1 MRAKIISLALASIV
15 LASCSDS
22 STDVDAV
29 EDTVNNQA
37 PNAVAGA
44 DQSVNE
50 GVEVTLDGSSSSSPN
65 GYALSYSWQQT
76 GGSSVSLTNANS
88 ATASFTPEVS
98 ADANLTFD
106 LTVTDSVGSTASDEI
121 IISVNNAPTASVSV
135 EQQSGDEGASIF
147 VSGELSSDS
156 DSGSIASYEWSQL
169 AGTEATFS
177 STDEASTTITL
188 PLISADEN
196 LSFQLLVTDNQ
207 SASATTAFTITV
219 LDDSISPEIA
229 SISVAE
235 GTYGIGADLTITIAA
250 ANAETGLALHNDSS
264 FNGQALSNFAAVADQ
279 DGNYTVTYTLA
290 SGDSDRAASST
301 VDASITLVDTAGNLS
316 EPTTTVTLGGN
327 TSIDANAPTAK
338 AGNSYTVNE
347 AAEVEL
353 NASNSF
359 DAYEGSIASY
369 SWQQIEI
376 DEHEVS
382 LDSPESSETNFTAP
396 SELAADITLTFQL
409 TVADSAGNSDT
420 DAVEVRVN
428 NAPTANAGGDQQ
440 VNEGD
445 EVTLNGSGSSDTG
458 DIIESYSWVQVAD
471 SSGATLDTATVTL
484 VIGDDPATAT
494 FDVPDNLTAD
504 TTLYF
509 RLTVTDGDGASHSDI
524 VTIFINN
531 NPTVTLGAIT
541 PAGQVNEGAT
551 VTLSGSA
558 EDTDDGT
565 IASYAWEEVNSAG
578 DRVET
583 VTLSHDDTTQATA
596 TFTAPSV
603 DQDTTLYFQLTAT
616 DDKGGT
622 GYSSSMA
629 TVLVNNSPV
638 ANAGAD
644 AEYNETIGDAAVTIT
659 LDGSASSDTSNNNA
673 TLSYQWQLDGI
684 SGDTSITSDSI
695 TLSAATTSKP
705 TFTAPSVNQDTTL
718 TFQLTVTDNDA
729 ANHTDSIVVTIN
741 NAPTAEAG
749 SNQEVNE
756 SSDSAPIQVTLS
768 GGASSDTN
776 TDSGSSIVSYSW
788 VEVDSQGQQFTDDDD
803 NPVQSSSVTLTN
815 ANTATPTF
823 TAPEVEV
830 DESNEGVT
838 TLTFQLTVT
847 DNDGATHSDL
857 VEVAIHNLPIIDS
870 VYLINGAYGIDDTAT
885 IYIQAGNSETG
896 LTLKQE
902 DNTNHGSFN
911 GGLLT
916 DFAEIGDGLY
926 SATYE
931 VLESHASVANDANAE
946 TNITLVDAH
955 DHESTTLAAVRLDG
969 EYIDTVRPAIDEII
983 IADGA
988 YGAGAEMTLYIQV
1001 ADNEA
1006 GLVVKEDSN
1015 FSFNNV
1021 NLTEGNDYIFTEIGS
1036 GIYQT
1041 IYTILEGHTERAD
1054 GDDVPIAITLTDP
1067 AGNDS
1072 TTYTPTNTFVPTI
1085 TLQGE
1090 SIDTTPPTISIT
1102 SVGGNDNVTNSS
1114 EVDAAEIIGTTTDVE
1129 DGQTVTITVKDSAD
1143 PSVSAEITTT
1153 VTNNSFSADI
1163 NLSTLADGDITVTA
1177 DVSDAAG
1184 NEADQAK
1191 VEARL
1196 DTKAPIIGALVVAD
1210 GGDGVINSAE
1220 ANDVQISGT
1229 TSGAEDGQTVNLTIT
1244 NNDDDS
1250 ITTTTTAIVSSNSF
1264 STVDSNL
1271 DLSGL
1276 ADGTYTVAATVSDIA
1291 GNEATDIVDNITKD
1305 TDAPTI
1311 FISSV
1316 GGDDDI
1322 INSAEDEAVAIIG
1335 TTSGAEDGQFVKL
1348 TITNNDDDSI
1358 TTTTTVTVSND
1369 GFSTADNSGNDLDL
1383 SDLADGTYT
1392 VTASVSDIAGNEA
1405 TDTVDD
1411 IAKDTAAPTVG
1422 ISSVGGNDNIINSSE
1437 ANALVIIGTT
1447 SGAEDDQTVNLTIT
1461 NNDDATITTTTTA
1474 TVSDHSF
1481 STADSGNDLDLSSL
1495 ADGTY
1500 TVTASVSDIAGNED
1514 TATVSNITKD
1524 TKAPTISISSVGG
1537 DDDII
1542 NSAEVNAVAIIGT
1555 TSGAEDGQTVKLII
1569 TNNGNAS
1576 ITTTATAT
1584 VSDNAFSTA
1593 NSDLDL
1599 SSLTDGTYTVT
1610 ASVSDI
1616 AGNEDTATV
1625 SNITKDT
1632 KAPTISISS
1641 VGGDDDIINSAEVN
1655 AVAII
1660 GTTSGAE
1667 DGQTVKL
1674 IITNN
1679 GNASITTTATATVSD
1694 NAFSTANSD
1703 LDLSN
1708 LTDGTYTV
1716 TASVSDIAGNEATAT
1731 VDNITKDTDAPTIS
1745 ISSVG
1750 GDDDIINSAEDEA
1763 VAIIGT
1769 TSGAEDGQTVN
1780 LTITN
1785 NDDATI
1791 TTTTTATVSGN
1802 SFSTAD
1808 SSLDLSSF
1816 ADGTYTVIAD
1826 VSDVAGNDAN
1836 QANVSVTIDTTAPVI
1851 NTSGTSTT
1859 VDEAGNATLNASN
1872 STDTDGTDIAS
1883 YSWVQVDSNSVD
1895 TANTVSNTGDNYV
1908 NLTNANS
1915 ATANFTAPSIV
1926 ADNSDTLTLYFNI
1939 TVTDTAGNSA
1949 RYIADITVENTYK
1962 TPEISVSSGIS
1973 PSFNQL
1979 TLSWPTTSN
1988 LTYSLYR
1995 TTDYTNCSP
2004 PNYSRCENGAVY
2016 DMESTTPSISI
2027 DADTANASITDTN
2040 VSNTGLELFTT
2051 YYYWLEATLDTKT
2064 NVVLLDSD
2072 NIIEAT
2078 TSGPGLNDTGV
2089 TVCDTSYTDADCKI
2103 GRDADDDTNSSDDGH
2118 AGFSFTR
2125 LNIDGTVY
2133 DDTASNSG
2141 IHSSKPWYCVRDNVT
2156 GLIWEVK
2163 TTDTTLSN
2171 KDNLFTWYESAGG
2184 ATFSGTDSAQD
2195 TEDLIDLAASENES
2209 NGLCGQT
2216 NWRLPTAG
2224 ELLSITNYS
2233 VVINESTAAV
2243 DSDYFANM
2251 QGKDSY
2257 YWTSTLNSDSTNSGD
2272 LWLYSNG
2279 SIISNSTNGPSGNDE
2294 YAILVSSTATSED
2307 DYLNDWSDDRYQI
2320 NTTDNGSGN
2329 NIEDGTVTDTRTG
2342 LMWMRCVYDSTVTFW
2357 NGEGCNEVTIST
2369 DNTATFYDAFGEA
2382 DTANSG
2388 TNNLG
2393 HTDWRLPN
2401 IQELYSLLDHAA
2413 GDNSTTARIN
2423 ATAFPNARASSFWS
2437 STPEATDGGAS
2448 ASNAYYVDFSPTAAI
2463 AVGTSAID
2471 NTTKHS
2477 IILVRDITD

>member
-50 GVEVTLDGSSSSSPN
+50 GVEVSLDGSSSSSPN

-98 ADANLTFD
+98 ADANLTFE

-188 PLISADEN
+188 PLISADED

-219 LDDSISPEIA
+219 LDDSISPEIS

-235 GTYGIGADLTITIAA
+235 GTYGIDADLTITIAA
-250 ANAETGLALHNDSS
+250 ANAETDLALHSGSS
-264 FNGQALSNFAAVADQ
+264 FNGQELSNFAAVAGQ
-279 DGNYTVTYTLA
+279 DGNYTATYTVA
-290 SGDSDRAASST
+290 SGNSDRAASST
-301 VDASITLVDTAGNLS
+301 VDTSITLVDTAGNLS

-347 AAEVEL
+347 ASEVEL

-382 LDSPESSETNFTAP
+382 LDSPDSSETNFTAP
-396 SELAADITLTFQL
+396 AELSADITLTFQL
-409 TVADSAGNSDT
+409 TVADNAGNSDT

-440 VNEGD
+440 VNEG
-445 EVTLNGSGSSDTG
+445 ETVPLNGSGSDTG
-458 DIIESYSWVQVAD
+458 DIIESYSWRQVAD
-471 SSGATLDTATVTL
+471 IDGNSLSSGALELSDSDTN
-484 VIGDDPATAT
+484 TAT
-494 FDVPDNLTAD
+494 FTAPPVDQD

-509 RLTVTDGDGASHSDI
+509 QLTVTDGDGASDSAI
-524 VTIFINN
+524 VTISVNN

-541 PAGQVNEGAT
+541 PAGEVNEGAT

-565 IASYAWEEVNSAG
+565 IASYAWVEVDNSG
-578 DRVET
+578 KPVETAT

-622 GYSSSMA
+622 DSAIA
-629 TVLVNNSPV
+629 TVSVNNSPTI
-638 ANAGAD
+638 ALA
-644 AEYNETIGDAAVTIT
+644 ETIEVNESTEGVRI
-659 LDGSASSDTSNNNA
+659 
-673 TLSYQWQLDGI
+673 
-684 SGDTSITSDSI
+684 
-695 TLSAATTSKP
+695 AATATDDGGSISSYSWIEVDSSGSEVI
-705 TFTAPSVNQDTTL
+705 PSSVSNLSGTDIATISFNTNSVDQDTTL
-718 TFQLTVTDNDA
+718 TFQLTVTDDDA

-741 NAPTAEAG
+741 NAPTADAG
-749 SNQEVNE
+749 NNQEVNE
-756 SSDSAPIQVTLS
+756 SSDNAPIQVTLS

-776 TDSGSSIVSYSW
+776 TDSGSSVVSYSW
-788 VEVDSQGQQFTDDDD
+788 VEVDSQGEQFTDDAG
-803 NPVQSSSVTLTN
+803 NQLQSSSVTLTN

-896 LTLKQE
+896 LTLKE
-902 DNTNHGSFN
+902 GSSFN
-911 GGLLT
+911 ELKEGEQVADGESDVLELT
-916 DFAEIGDGLY
+916 SFSEIGDGLY
-926 SATYE
+926 SATYK
-931 VLESHASVANDANAE
+931 VLESHASVADEADV
-946 TNITLVDAH
+946 TTSITLVDQTENK
-955 DHESTTLAAVRLDG
+955 HESITTTAVPLDG
-969 EYIDTVRPAIDEII
+969 EYIDTVRPEIDEII

-988 YGAGAEMTLYIQV
+988 YGADAKMTLYIQV
-1001 ADNEA
+1001 ANNEA

-1021 NLTEGNDYIFTEIGS
+1021 NLTEDNDYIFTEIGS
-1036 GIYQT
+1036 GIYQS

-1054 GDDVPIAITLTDP
+1054 GTEVPIAITLTDP

-1072 TTYTPTNTFVPTI
+1072 TTYTPTDSFVPTI

-1090 SIDTTPPTISIT
+1090 SIDTSSPTISIT
-1102 SVGGNDNVTNSS
+1102 SVGGDDNVTNSS
-1114 EVDAAEIIGTTTDVE
+1114 EVDAAEINGTTTEVE
-1129 DGQTVTITVKDSAD
+1129 DGQTVTITVKDSAN
-1143 PSVSAEITTT
+1143 PSVSVEITTI
-1153 VTNNSFSADI
+1153 VTDNSFSATI
-1163 NLSTLADGDITVTA
+1163 NLSPLTDGDITVTA

-1405 TDTVDD
+1405 TATVDN
-1411 IAKDTAAPTVG
+1411 ITKDTDAPTIS
-1422 ISSVGGNDNIINSSE
+1422 ISSVGGDDDIINSAEDE
-1437 ANALVIIGTT
+1437 AVAIIGTT
-1447 SGAEDDQTVNLTIT
+1447 SGAEDGQLVKLTIT
-1461 NNDDATITTTTTA
+1461 NDDDAQITTTTTV
-1474 TVSDHSF
+1474 TVSSDGF

-1641 VGGDDDIINSAEVN
+1641 VGGDDDIINSAEV
-1655 AVAII
+1655 
-1660 GTTSGAE
+1660 
-1667 DGQTVKL
+1667 
-1674 IITNN
+1674 
-1679 GNASITTTATATVSD
+1679 
-1694 NAFSTANSD
+1694 
-1703 LDLSN
+1703 
-1708 LTDGTYTV
+1708 
-1716 TASVSDIAGNEATAT
+1716 
-1731 VDNITKDTDAPTIS
+1731 
-1745 ISSVG
+1745 
-1750 GDDDIINSAEDEA
+1750 
-1763 VAIIGT
+1763 
-1769 TSGAEDGQTVN
+1769 
-1780 LTITN
+1780 
-1785 NDDATI
+1785 
-1791 TTTTTATVSGN
+1791 
-1802 SFSTAD
+1802 
-1808 SSLDLSSF
+1808 
-1816 ADGTYTVIAD
+1816 
-1826 VSDVAGNDAN
+1826 
-1836 QANVSVTIDTTAPVI
+1836 
-1851 NTSGTSTT
+1851 
-1859 VDEAGNATLNASN
+1859 
-1872 STDTDGTDIAS
+1872 
-1883 YSWVQVDSNSVD
+1883 
-1895 TANTVSNTGDNYV
+1895 
-1908 NLTNANS
+1908 
-1915 ATANFTAPSIV
+1915 
-1926 ADNSDTLTLYFNI
+1926 
-1939 TVTDTAGNSA
+1939 
-1949 RYIADITVENTYK
+1949 R
-1962 TPEISVSSGIS
+1962 
-1973 PSFNQL
+1973 
-1979 TLSWPTTSN
+1979 
-1988 LTYSLYR
+1988 
-1995 TTDYTNCSP
+1995 
-2004 PNYSRCENGAVY
+2004 
-2016 DMESTTPSISI
+2016 
-2027 DADTANASITDTN
+2027 
-2040 VSNTGLELFTT
+2040 
-2051 YYYWLEATLDTKT
+2051 
-2064 NVVLLDSD
+2064 
-2072 NIIEAT
+2072 
-2078 TSGPGLNDTGV
+2078 
-2089 TVCDTSYTDADCKI
+2089 
-2103 GRDADDDTNSSDDGH
+2103 
-2118 AGFSFTR
+2118 
-2125 LNIDGTVY
+2125 
-2133 DDTASNSG
+2133 
-2141 IHSSKPWYCVRDNVT
+2141 
-2156 GLIWEVK
+2156 
-2163 TTDTTLSN
+2163 
-2171 KDNLFTWYESAGG
+2171 
-2184 ATFSGTDSAQD
+2184 
-2195 TEDLIDLAASENES
+2195 
-2209 NGLCGQT
+2209 
-2216 NWRLPTAG
+2216 
-2224 ELLSITNYS
+2224 
-2233 VVINESTAAV
+2233 
-2243 DSDYFANM
+2243 
-2251 QGKDSY
+2251 
-2257 YWTSTLNSDSTNSGD
+2257 
-2272 LWLYSNG
+2272 
-2279 SIISNSTNGPSGNDE
+2279 
-2294 YAILVSSTATSED
+2294 
-2307 DYLNDWSDDRYQI
+2307 
-2320 NTTDNGSGN
+2320 
-2329 NIEDGTVTDTRTG
+2329 
-2342 LMWMRCVYDSTVTFW
+2342 MR
-2357 NGEGCNEVTIST
+2357 
-2369 DNTATFYDAFGEA
+2369 
-2382 DTANSG
+2382 
-2388 TNNLG
+2388 
-2393 HTDWRLPN
+2393 
-2401 IQELYSLLDHAA
+2401 
-2413 GDNSTTARIN
+2413 
-2423 ATAFPNARASSFWS
+2423 
-2437 STPEATDGGAS
+2437 
-2448 ASNAYYVDFSPTAAI
+2448 
-2463 AVGTSAID
+2463 
-2471 NTTKHS
+2471 
-2477 IILVRDITD
+2477 

>member
-1 MRAKIISLALASIV
+1 MRAKILSLALASIV

-50 GVEVTLDGSSSSSPN
+50 GVEVSLDGSSSSSPN

-98 ADANLTFD
+98 ADANLTFE

-235 GTYGIGADLTITIAA
+235 GTYGIDADLTITIAA
-250 ANAETGLALHNDSS
+250 ANAETDLALHSGSS
-264 FNGQALSNFAAVADQ
+264 FNGQELSNFAAVAGQ
-279 DGNYTVTYTLA
+279 DGNYTATYTVA
-290 SGDSDRAASST
+290 SGNSDRAASST
-301 VDASITLVDTAGNLS
+301 VDTSITLVDTAGNLS

-376 DEHEVS
+376 DEYEIS
-382 LDSPESSETNFTAP
+382 LESPDSSETNFTAP
-396 SELAADITLTFQL
+396 ADLSTDITLTFQL

-541 PAGQVNEGAT
+541 PAGEVNEGAT

-565 IASYAWEEVNSAG
+565 IASYAWVEVDNSG
-578 DRVET
+578 KPVETAT

-596 TFTAPSV
+596 TFTAPQV
-603 DQDTTLYFQLTAT
+603 TADTTLYFQLTAT
-616 DDKGGT
+616 DNAGGT
-622 GYSSSMA
+622 DSAIA
-629 TVLVNNSPV
+629 TVPVNNSPTI
-638 ANAGAD
+638 ALA
-644 AEYNETIGDAAVTIT
+644 ETIEVNESTEGV
-659 LDGSASSDTSNNNA
+659 
-673 TLSYQWQLDGI
+673 
-684 SGDTSITSDSI
+684 SI
-695 TLSAATTSKP
+695 AATATDDGGSISSYSWIEVDSSGSEVIP
-705 TFTAPSVNQDTTL
+705 SSVSNLSGTDTATISFNTNSVDQDTTL

-741 NAPTAEAG
+741 NAPTADAG
-749 SNQEVNE
+749 NNQEVNE
-756 SSDSAPIQVTLS
+756 SSDNAPIQVTLS

-776 TDSGSSIVSYSW
+776 TDSGSSVVSYSW
-788 VEVDSQGQQFTDDDD
+788 VEVDSQGEQFTDDAG
-803 NPVQSSSVTLTN
+803 NPVQSSSVTLTD
-815 ANTATPTF
+815 ADKATPTF
-823 TAPEVEV
+823 TAPEVVV

-857 VEVAIHNLPIIDS
+857 VEIAIHNLPIIDS

-896 LTLKQE
+896 LTLKE
-902 DNTNHGSFN
+902 GSSFN
-911 GGLLT
+911 ELKEGEQVADGESDGLDLIN
-916 DFAEIGDGLY
+916 FSEIGDGLY

-955 DHESTTLAAVRLDG
+955 DHESTTLAALRLDG

-1001 ADNEA
+1001 ANNEA

-1114 EVDAAEIIGTTTDVE
+1114 EVNAAEINGTTTEVE
-1129 DGQTVTITVKDSAD
+1129 DGQMVTITVKDSAAE
-1143 PSVSAEITTT
+1143 PVEITTT
-1153 VTNNSFSADI
+1153 VTANSFSATI
-1163 NLSTLADGDITVTA
+1163 NLSTLADGTITVTA

-1184 NEADQAK
+1184 NEAVQDEVSATLDTTPPSSITLATVATDNVINLEESKSNVTISGTTSGVEVEQIVSLKVGDADVANTTVVSVDYDENGVFSANISLSSLEDGDYVLTADVSDVAGNPATQATADITIDK
-1191 VEARL
+1191 TTPTITLDTVSGDNTINASESTSGVTLSGITSGVEVNQLVSLKIDGTDVATTTAVSVDGEGNGAFSTDVSLSSLEDGDYVLTADVSDVAGNPATQASVDITVDKTEPNISLDTVSGDGNISATEALSDITLSGTTSGVEAGQTVTLKVGDNEIATATVVSVGGEGNGAFSTDVSLSSLGDGDYVLTADVSDAAGNQATQASVSVRI
-1196 DTKAPIIGALVVAD
+1196 DTAMPSIDTLVVDD
-1210 GGDGVINSAE
+1210 GGDGVINSVEDDA
-1220 ANDVQISGT
+1220 VSISGT
-1229 TSGAEDGQTVNLTIT
+1229 TSGAETGQTISFAIT
-1244 NNDDDS
+1244 GG
-1250 ITTTTTAIVSSNSF
+1250 TTTASETASVN
-1264 STVDSNL
+1264 
-1271 DLSGL
+1271 
-1276 ADGTYTVAATVSDIA
+1276 ADGTF
-1291 GNEATDIVDNITKD
+1291 N
-1305 TDAPTI
+1305 
-1311 FISSV
+1311 
-1316 GGDDDI
+1316 
-1322 INSAEDEAVAIIG
+1322 
-1335 TTSGAEDGQFVKL
+1335 
-1348 TITNNDDDSI
+1348 
-1358 TTTTTVTVSND
+1358 TTV
-1369 GFSTADNSGNDLDL
+1369 
-1383 SDLADGTYT
+1383 
-1392 VTASVSDIAGNEA
+1392 
-1405 TDTVDD
+1405 
-1411 IAKDTAAPTVG
+1411 
-1422 ISSVGGNDNIINSSE
+1422 
-1437 ANALVIIGTT
+1437 
-1447 SGAEDDQTVNLTIT
+1447 
-1461 NNDDATITTTTTA
+1461 
-1474 TVSDHSF
+1474 
-1481 STADSGNDLDLSSL
+1481 
-1495 ADGTY
+1495 
-1500 TVTASVSDIAGNED
+1500 
-1514 TATVSNITKD
+1514 
-1524 TKAPTISISSVGG
+1524 
-1537 DDDII
+1537 
-1542 NSAEVNAVAIIGT
+1542 
-1555 TSGAEDGQTVKLII
+1555 
-1569 TNNGNAS
+1569 
-1576 ITTTATAT
+1576 
-1584 VSDNAFSTA
+1584 
-1593 NSDLDL
+1593 
-1599 SSLTDGTYTVT
+1599 
-1610 ASVSDI
+1610 
-1616 AGNEDTATV
+1616 
-1625 SNITKDT
+1625 
-1632 KAPTISISS
+1632 
-1641 VGGDDDIINSAEVN
+1641 
-1655 AVAII
+1655 
-1660 GTTSGAE
+1660 
-1667 DGQTVKL
+1667 
-1674 IITNN
+1674 
-1679 GNASITTTATATVSD
+1679 
-1694 NAFSTANSD
+1694 
-1703 LDLSN
+1703 DLSN
-1708 LTDGTYTV
+1708 L
-1716 TASVSDIAGNEATAT
+1716 
-1731 VDNITKDTDAPTIS
+1731 
-1745 ISSVG
+1745 
-1750 GDDDIINSAEDEA
+1750 
-1763 VAIIGT
+1763 
-1769 TSGAEDGQTVN
+1769 
-1780 LTITN
+1780 
-1785 NDDATI
+1785 
-1791 TTTTTATVSGN
+1791 
-1802 SFSTAD
+1802 
-1808 SSLDLSSF
+1808 
-1816 ADGTYTVIAD
+1816 ADGDYKVTAD
-1826 VSDVAGNDAN
+1826 VSDVAGNAAPQAEVSVTLDTTAPSITALIVDDGGDSVINSAEAEAVPISGTTSGAETGRTISFAITGGTTTASETASVNADGTFNTTVDLSNLADGDYKVTADVSDVAGNTATQASISIKIDTTAPSINTLAVAEGDVINSDEISSVSISGTTSGAETGQTISFAITDGTDTTTVSETASVNEDGTFSTRVNLSSLSLTDGDYTISANVSDKAGNAAN
-1836 QANVSVTIDTTAPVI
+1836 QVEVSVTIDTTAPSI
-1851 NTSGTSTT
+1851 ITSGTSTT
-1859 VDEAGNATLNASN
+1859 VDEAGTATLDASE
-1872 STDTDGTDIAS
+1872 STDNGGTGIDKDS
-1883 YSWVQVDSNSVD
+1883 YSWVQVESNSVD
-1895 TANTVSNTGDNYV
+1895 IVLYSAN
-1908 NLTNANS
+1908 NS
-1915 ATANFTAPSIV
+1915 VANFDAPGIV
-1926 ADNSDTLTLYFNI
+1926 DGSVTLTLDFKF
-1939 TVTDTAGNSA
+1939 TVADIAGNSA
-1949 RYIADITVENTYK
+1949 SSTVTITINNTYT
-1962 TPEISVSSGIS
+1962 TPLVSDIPGAA
-1973 PSFNQL
+1973 PDFNQL
-1979 TLSWPTTSN
+1979 TLSWPNTN
-1988 LTYSLYR
+1988 DLNYSLYR
-1995 TTDYTNCSP
+1995 STQSSGCTPSSINFCA
-2004 PNYSRCENGAVY
+2004 NGAEYNEDNDV
-2016 DMESTTPSISI
+2016 ESNKPSIGI
-2027 DADTANASITDTN
+2027 DADTAIITDTD
-2040 VSNTGLELFTT
+2040 LALYTT
-2051 YYYWLEATLDTKT
+2051 YYYWLEAKLGSTT
-2064 NVVLLDSD
+2064 VLLDSD
-2072 NIIEAT
+2072 PTIAAT

-2089 TVCDTSYTDADCKI
+2089 VDCDANNGGTLINEDCEA
-2103 GRDADDDTNSSDDGH
+2103 GRDFNTTTNSDDDGH

-2125 LNIDGTVY
+2125 LNSDGTNY
-2133 DDTASNSG
+2133 TESG
-2141 IHSSKPWYCVRDNVT
+2141 TYSDKPWFCVLDNVT

-2163 TTDTTLSN
+2163 DITTDGDIRDTDTQY
-2171 KDNLFTWYESAGG
+2171 TWYSSTDTGSSTGTAG
-2184 ATFSGTDSAQD
+2184 DD
-2195 TEDLIDLAASENES
+2195 TNFNTEEFITEVNSLA
-2209 NGLCGQT
+2209 LCGQS
-2216 NWRLPTAG
+2216 NWRLPTAS

-2257 YWTSTLNSDSTNSGD
+2257 YWTSTLNSDTSANSGD

-2307 DYLNDWSDDRYQI
+2307 DYLNDWGDDRYQI
-2320 NTTDNGSGN
+2320 NKDSSEN
-2329 NIEDGTVTDTRTG
+2329 EDGTVTDTRTG

>member
-1 MRAKIISLALASIV
+1 MRAETLSLALAGILLV
-15 LASCSDS
+15 SCSD
-22 STDVDAV
+22 TEPDTGDAV
-29 EDTVNNQA
+29 NENQA

-44 DQSVNE
+44 DQAVNE
-50 GVEVTLDGSSSSSPN
+50 GVTVTLDGSASSSPQ
-65 GYALSYSWQQT
+65 GKSLSYAWAQV
-76 GGSSVSLTNANS
+76 GGSAFSLTGASS
-88 ATASFTPEVS
+88 ATASFTPTVS
-98 ADANLTFD
+98 ADSTLTFE
-106 LTVTDSVGSTASDEI
+106 LTVTDSSDVNASDTV
-121 IISVNNAPTASVSV
+121 IISVNAAPSATISAT
-135 EQQSGDEGASIF
+135 QQSGSEGTVVSL
-147 VSGELSSDS
+147 SGELSGDS
-156 DSGSIASYEWSQL
+156 GDGSIASYEWSQL
-169 AGTEATFS
+169 SGTSATINS
-177 STDEASTTITL
+177 ASEVNASITL
-188 PLISADEN
+188 PLIDADEN
-196 LSFQLLVTDNQ
+196 LSFQLLVTDND
-207 SASATTAFTITV
+207 SASATTSFIITV
-219 LDDSISPEIA
+219 LDDTEAPVIDSISA
-229 SISVAE
+229 AD
-235 GTYGIGADLTITIAA
+235 GAYGIGENLTVTIAA
-250 ANAETGLALHNDSS
+250 ANAETGLALHSGSS

-279 DGNYTVTYTLA
+279 DGNYTATYTVV
-290 SGDSDRAASST
+290 SGDSDRAAGST
-301 VDASITLVDTAGNLS
+301 VDANITLVDIAGNLS
-316 EPTTTVTLGGN
+316 VATTTVTLGLS

-376 DEHEVS
+376 DEHQVS

-396 SELAADITLTFQL
+396 AELAADITLTFQL

-428 NAPTANAGGDQQ
+428 NAPTANAGDDQQ
-440 VNEGD
+440 VNEGAS
-445 EVTLNGSGSSDTG
+445 VTLYGSGSSDTG
-458 DIIESYSWVQVAD
+458 DTIESYSWVQVAD
-471 SSGATLDTATVTL
+471 IDGNSLSSGALELSDSDTN
-484 VIGDDPATAT
+484 TAT
-494 FDVPDNLTAD
+494 FTAPPVDQD

-509 RLTVTDGDGASHSDI
+509 RLTVTDGDDASHSDI

-531 NPTVTLGAIT
+531 NPTVTLGDIT
-541 PAGQVNEGAT
+541 PAGEVNEGAT

-565 IASYAWEEVNSAG
+565 IASYAWVEVDNSG
-578 DRVET
+578 KPVETAT

-616 DDKGGT
+616 DNAGGT
-622 GYSSSMA
+622 DSATA
-629 TVLVNNSPV
+629 TVSVNNSP
-638 ANAGAD
+638 
-644 AEYNETIGDAAVTIT
+644 TIT
-659 LDGSASSDTSNNNA
+659 LAETKEVNESTEGVR
-673 TLSYQWQLDGI
+673 
-684 SGDTSITSDSI
+684 IT
-695 TLSAATTSKP
+695 TTSTDVGGSISSYRWIEVDSSGSEVNP
-705 TFTAPSVNQDTTL
+705 SSVSDLSGTNTNEITFSTSEVNQDTTL
-718 TFQLTVTDNDA
+718 TFQLTVTDNDQA
-729 ANHTDSIVVTIN
+729 STTDSIVVTIN

-749 SNQEVNE
+749 SDQEVNE
-756 SSDSAPIQVTLS
+756 SSDNAPIQVTLS
-768 GGASSDTN
+768 GSASSDTN
-776 TDSGSSIVSYSW
+776 DGEITYLWEFD
-788 VEVDSQGQQFTDDDD
+788 
-803 NPVQSSSVTLTN
+803 SSSDSEITSIDLTN
-815 ANTATPTF
+815 ANTATATF
-823 TAPEVEV
+823 TTPEVEV
-830 DESNEGVT
+830 NESNQGVT

-870 VYLINGAYGIDDTAT
+870 VYLTNGAYGIDDTAT

-911 GGLLT
+911 GGLLEN
-916 DFAEIGDGLY
+916 FSEIGDGLY
-926 SATYE
+926 SATYK
-931 VLESHASVANDANAE
+931 VLESHASVANGANVE
-946 TNITLVDAH
+946 TNITLIDAYE
-955 DHESTTLAAVRLDG
+955 HESTTTTAVRLDG
-969 EYIDTVRPAIDEII
+969 EYIDTVRPAIEKII

-988 YGAGAEMTLYIQV
+988 YGAGAEMTLHIQV
-1001 ADNEA
+1001 ANNEA

-1015 FSFNNV
+1015 FSFNDV
-1021 NLTEGNDYIFTEIGS
+1021 NLTTKDDDGNDIPIFTEIDS
-1036 GIYQT
+1036 GTYQT
-1041 IYTILEGHTERAD
+1041 IYTVLEGHTQRAD
-1054 GDDVPIAITLTDP
+1054 GDQVPIAITLTDP

-1072 TTYTPTNTFVPTI
+1072 TTYTPTDSFDSNI

-1102 SVGGNDNVTNSS
+1102 SVGGDDNVTNSS
-1114 EVDAAEIIGTTTDVE
+1114 EIDAAEIIGTTTEVE
-1129 DGQTVTITVKDSAD
+1129 DGQTVTITVKDSIDATI
-1143 PSVSAEITTT
+1143 SVETT
-1153 VTNNSFSADI
+1153 VTANSFSATI
-1163 NLSTLADGDITVTA
+1163 NLSSLADGILTVTA

-1184 NEADQAK
+1184 NAADQAK

-1210 GGDGVINSAE
+1210 GGDGVINSDE
-1220 ANDVQISGT
+1220 ASDVQISGT
-1229 TSGAEDGQTVNLTIT
+1229 TSDVEDGQTVNLTIT
-1244 NNDDDS
+1244 NNNDAT
-1250 ITTTTTAIVSSNSF
+1250 ITTTTTATVSS
-1264 STVDSNL
+1264 
-1271 DLSGL
+1271 
-1276 ADGTYTVAATVSDIA
+1276 
-1291 GNEATDIVDNITKD
+1291 
-1305 TDAPTI
+1305 
-1311 FISSV
+1311 
-1316 GGDDDI
+1316 
-1322 INSAEDEAVAIIG
+1322 
-1335 TTSGAEDGQFVKL
+1335 
-1348 TITNNDDDSI
+1348 
-1358 TTTTTVTVSND
+1358 D
-1369 GFSTADNSGNDLDL
+1369 GFSTADSGNDLDL
-1383 SDLADGTYT
+1383 SALADGTYN

-1405 TDTVDD
+1405 TATVDN
-1411 IAKDTAAPTVG
+1411 ITKDTDAPTIS
-1422 ISSVGGNDNIINSSE
+1422 ISSVGGDDDIINSSE
-1437 ANALVIIGTT
+1437 ADAVVIIGTT
-1447 SGAEDDQTVNLTIT
+1447 SGAEDGQLVKLTIT
-1461 NNDDATITTTTTA
+1461 NDDDAQITTTTTV
-1474 TVSDHSF
+1474 TVSSDGF

-1576 ITTTATAT
+1576 ITTTTTVTVSSDGFSTADSGNDLDLSALADGTYTVTASVSDIAGNEATAT
-1584 VSDNAFSTA
+1584 VDNITKDTDAPTISISSVGGDDDIINSSEADAVVIIGTTPGAENGQTVNLTITNNNDASITTTTTATVSSDGFSTA
-1593 NSDLDL
+1593 DSDLDL
-1599 SSLTDGTYTVT
+1599 SSLADGTYTVT

-1816 ADGTYTVIAD
+1816 ADGTYTVTAD
-1826 VSDVAGNDAN
+1826 VSDAAGNAAP
-1836 QANVSVTIDTTAPVI
+1836 QANVSVIIDTTAPVI

-1859 VDEAGNATLNASN
+1859 VDEAVNATLDASN
-1872 STDTDGTDIAS
+1872 STDTSGTGIAS
-1883 YSWVQVDSNSVD
+1883 YSWVQVDSSSID
-1895 TANTVSNTGDNYV
+1895 TAESVSSADANYV
-1908 NLTNANS
+1908 SLSNASNNI
-1915 ATANFTAPSIV
+1915 ANFPAPGI
-1926 ADNSDTLTLYFNI
+1926 ANDSDELTLHFKL

-1949 RYIADITVENTYK
+1949 SSIVAITIDNAYT
-1962 TPEISVSSGIS
+1962 TPVVSVNPGVA
-1973 PSFNQL
+1973 PNFDQL

-1995 TTDYTNCSP
+1995 STDPTCGAK
-2004 PNYSRCENGAVY
+2004 NYNVCANGALY
-2016 DMESTTPSISI
+2016 TGSTNPSIST
-2027 DADTANASITDTN
+2027 DTTVGTASITDTN
-2040 VSNTGLELFTT
+2040 ISTTANLELYTT
-2051 YYYWLEATLDTKT
+2051 HYYWLGAELDGIE
-2064 NVVLLDSD
+2064 VLLSS
-2072 NIIEAT
+2072 NPIEAN

-2089 TVCDTSYTDADCKI
+2089 VECDTSYHDGSNDVQLNKVDCKV

-2125 LNIDGTVY
+2125 LNSSDGSSYTGDGYY
-2133 DDTASNSG
+2133 DNS
-2141 IHSSKPWYCVRDNVT
+2141 PWFCLRDNIT

-2163 TTDTTLSN
+2163 ALTDTDDIRDTGT
-2171 KDNLFTWYESAGG
+2171 KYTWYNGTGIDGFNGTAG
-2184 ATFSGTDSAQD
+2184 DD
-2195 TEDLIDLAASENES
+2195 TNFNTEELITKVNSLA
-2209 NGLCGQT
+2209 LCGQT
-2216 NWRLPTAG
+2216 NWRLPTAS

-2233 VVINESTAAV
+2233 AAVNDSTAAV

-2251 QGKDSY
+2251 QGEGAY
-2257 YWTSTLNSDSTNSGD
+2257 YWTSTLNSYANADGDNNNSSYPI
-2272 LWLYSNG
+2272 WMYSNG
-2279 SIISNSTNGPSGNDE
+2279 KLESNSTTGPSNIAQH
-2294 YAILVSSTATSED
+2294 AILVSSTATSED
-2307 DYLNDWSDDRYQI
+2307 DYLNDWSDDRYQT
-2320 NTTDNGSGN
+2320 NEDDNGD
-2329 NIEDGTVTDTRTG
+2329 EDGTVTDTRTG
-2342 LMWMRCVYDSTVTFW
+2342 LMWMRCVYDSTNSSW
-2357 NGEGCNEVTIST
+2357 GGSNCT
-2369 DNTATFYDAFGEA
+2369 DPSGGTATFYDAFGEA

-2437 STPEATDGGAS
+2437 STPDAS
-2448 ASNAYYVDFSPTAAI
+2448 GSSAYYVDFSPTATT
-2463 AVGTSAID
+2463 AVGTSTIS
-2471 NTTKHS
+2471 TEHS
-2477 IILVRDITD
+2477 ILLVRDITTSEQ

>member
-1 MRAKIISLALASIV
+1 MRAKILSLALASIV
-15 LASCSDS
+15 LAGCSDS
-22 STDVDAV
+22 STDVNAV

-37 PNAVAGA
+37 PNAIAGA

-50 GVEVTLDGSSSSSPN
+50 GVEVSLDGSSSSSPN

-76 GGSSVSLTNANS
+76 GASTVSLTNANS
-88 ATASFTPEVS
+88 ATASFVPDVS
-98 ADANLTFD
+98 ADAKLTFE
-106 LTVTDSVGSTASDEI
+106 LTVTDSVGSTASDEV

-135 EQQSGDEGASIF
+135 EQQSGAEGASIF

-156 DSGSIASYEWSQL
+156 DSGSIASYAWSQL
-169 AGTEATFS
+169 AGTKATFS
-177 STDEASTTITL
+177 SIDEASTTITL

-196 LSFQLLVTDNQ
+196 LSFQLLVTDND
-207 SASATTAFTITV
+207 SATAATSFTITV
-219 LDDSISPEIA
+219 LDDTTIPVID

-376 DEHEVS
+376 AEHVVS
-382 LDSPESSETNFTAP
+382 LDSPDSSETNFTAP
-396 SELAADITLTFQL
+396 ADLSTDITLTFQL

-541 PAGQVNEGAT
+541 PAGEVNEGAT

-565 IASYAWEEVNSAG
+565 IASYAWVEVDNSG
-578 DRVET
+578 KPVETAT

-622 GYSSSMA
+622 DNATA
-629 TVLVNNSPV
+629 TVSVNNSP
-638 ANAGAD
+638 
-644 AEYNETIGDAAVTIT
+644 TIT
-659 LDGSASSDTSNNNA
+659 LAETKEVNESTEGV
-673 TLSYQWQLDGI
+673 
-684 SGDTSITSDSI
+684 SI
-695 TLSAATTSKP
+695 AATATDDGGSISSYSWIEVDSSGSEVIP
-705 TFTAPSVNQDTTL
+705 SSVSNLSGTDTNETTFSTPEVDQDTTL

-741 NAPTAEAG
+741 NAPTADAG
-749 SNQEVNE
+749 NNQEVNE
-756 SSDSAPIQVTLS
+756 SSDNAPIQVTLS

-776 TDSGSSIVSYSW
+776 TDSGSSVVSYSW

-896 LTLKQE
+896 LTLKE
-902 DNTNHGSFN
+902 GSSFN
-911 GGLLT
+911 ELKEGEQVADGESDGLDLIN
-916 DFAEIGDGLY
+916 FSEIGDGLY
-926 SATYE
+926 SATYK
-931 VLESHASVANDANAE
+931 VLESHASVANGANAE

-955 DHESTTLAAVRLDG
+955 DHESTTLAAVPLDG

-1001 ADNEA
+1001 ANNEA

-1015 FSFNNV
+1015 FSFNDV
-1021 NLTEGNDYIFTEIGS
+1021 NLTTKDEDDNYIPIFTEIGS
-1036 GIYQT
+1036 GIYQS
-1041 IYTILEGHTERAD
+1041 IYTILEGHKERAD
-1054 GDDVPIAITLTDP
+1054 GDEVPIAITLTDP

-1072 TTYTPTNTFVPTI
+1072 TTYTPIDDQEPPTI

-1090 SIDTTPPTISIT
+1090 SIDTTSPEISIT
-1102 SVGGNDNVTNSS
+1102 SVGGDDNVTNSS
-1114 EVDAAEIIGTTTDVE
+1114 EVDAAEIIGTTTEVE
-1129 DGQTVTITVKDSAD
+1129 DGQTVTITVKDSAN
-1143 PSVSAEITTT
+1143 PSVSVEITTI
-1153 VTNNSFSADI
+1153 VTDNSFSADI

-1184 NEADQAK
+1184 NAAVKAK
-1191 VEARL
+1191 VEATL
-1196 DTKAPIIGALVVAD
+1196 DTTAPIIETLVVAD
-1210 GGDGVINSAE
+1210 GGDGVINSDE
-1220 ANDVQISGT
+1220 ASDVQISGT
-1229 TSGAEDGQTVNLTIT
+1229 TSDVEDGQTANLTIT
-1244 NNDDDS
+1244 NNDNDS
-1250 ITTTTTAIVSSNSF
+1250 ITTTTTATVSSDGF
-1264 STVDSNL
+1264 STDDSGNNL
-1271 DLSGL
+1271 DLS
-1276 ADGTYTVAATVSDIA
+1276 A
-1291 GNEATDIVDNITKD
+1291 
-1305 TDAPTI
+1305 
-1311 FISSV
+1311 
-1316 GGDDDI
+1316 
-1322 INSAEDEAVAIIG
+1322 
-1335 TTSGAEDGQFVKL
+1335 
-1348 TITNNDDDSI
+1348 
-1358 TTTTTVTVSND
+1358 
-1369 GFSTADNSGNDLDL
+1369 
-1383 SDLADGTYT
+1383 LADGTYT

-1405 TDTVDD
+1405 TATVDD
-1411 IAKDTAAPTVG
+1411 ITKDTDAPTIS
-1422 ISSVGGNDNIINSSE
+1422 ISSVGGDDDIINSSE
-1437 ANALVIIGTT
+1437 ANAVVIIGTT
-1447 SGAEDDQTVNLTIT
+1447 SGAENGQTANLTIT
-1461 NNDDATITTTTTA
+1461 NNDNDSITTTA

-1481 STADSGNDLDLSSL
+1481 STADSGNNLDLS
-1495 ADGTY
+1495 D
-1500 TVTASVSDIAGNED
+1500 
-1514 TATVSNITKD
+1514 
-1524 TKAPTISISSVGG
+1524 
-1537 DDDII
+1537 
-1542 NSAEVNAVAIIGT
+1542 
-1555 TSGAEDGQTVKLII
+1555 
-1569 TNNGNAS
+1569 
-1576 ITTTATAT
+1576 
-1584 VSDNAFSTA
+1584 
-1593 NSDLDL
+1593 
-1599 SSLTDGTYTVT
+1599 
-1610 ASVSDI
+1610 
-1616 AGNEDTATV
+1616 
-1625 SNITKDT
+1625 
-1632 KAPTISISS
+1632 
-1641 VGGDDDIINSAEVN
+1641 
-1655 AVAII
+1655 
-1660 GTTSGAE
+1660 
-1667 DGQTVKL
+1667 
-1674 IITNN
+1674 
-1679 GNASITTTATATVSD
+1679 
-1694 NAFSTANSD
+1694 
-1703 LDLSN
+1703 

-1731 VDNITKDTDAPTIS
+1731 VDDITKDTDAPTIS

-1750 GDDDIINSAEDEA
+1750 GDDDIINSSEA
-1763 VAIIGT
+1763 NAVVIIGT
-1769 TSGAEDGQTVN
+1769 TSGAENGQTANLTITNNDNDSITTTTTATVSDHSFSTADSGNNLDLSGLTDGTYTVTASVSDIAGNEATATVDDITKDTDAPTISISSVGGDDDIINSSEANAVVIIGTTSGAENGQTANLTITNNDNDSITTTTTATVSDHSFSTADSGNNLDLSGLTDGTYTVTASVSDIAGNEATATVDDITKDTDAPTISISSVGGDDDIINSSEANAVVIIGTTSGAENGQTANLTITNNDNDSITTTATVSDHSFSTADSGNNLDLSDLTDGTYTVTASVSDIAGNEATATVDDITKDTDAPTISISSVGGDDDIINSSEANAVVIIGTTSGVEDDQTVN

-1785 NDDATI
+1785 NDDDSI
-1791 TTTTTATVSGN
+1791 TTTTTATVSDH

-1816 ADGTYTVIAD
+1816 ADGIYTITAD
-1826 VSDVAGNDAN
+1826 VSDAAGNAAD
-1836 QANVSVTIDTTAPVI
+1836 QASISVTVDTTAPVI
-1851 NTSGTSTT
+1851 NTSGTSAT
-1859 VDEAGNATLNASN
+1859 VNEAGTATLNASN

-2016 DMESTTPSISI
+2016 DMGSTTPSISI

-2089 TVCDTSYTDADCKI
+2089 TVCDTSYTDADCEI

-2184 ATFSGTDSAQD
+2184 ATFSGTESSQD
-2195 TEDLIDLAASENES
+2195 TVDLIAQAKAENS
-2209 NGLCGQT
+2209 ANGLCGQA
-2216 NWRLPTAG
+2216 NWRLPTVQEIESLASYNSVPAIDKDYFPNTQG
-2224 ELLSITNYS
+2224 SDDGVVDDNKWYWTAEL
-2233 VVINESTAAV
+2233 
-2243 DSDYFANM
+2243 DSD
-2251 QGKDSY
+2251 S
-2257 YWTSTLNSDSTNSGD
+2257 
-2272 LWLYSNG
+2272 
-2279 SIISNSTNGPSGNDE
+2279 SNSNVWAYNA
-2294 YAILVSSTATSED
+2294 YAGSTESAVSSSAYYVRLVSSSDAVGAWFSDYSNSRYTDNGDGTISDQRTDLMWMKCTYGQTYSSGSCTGTATSG
-2307 DYLNDWSDDRYQI
+2307 DWQAA
-2320 NTTDNGSGN
+2320 
-2329 NIEDGTVTDTRTG
+2329 
-2342 LMWMRCVYDSTVTFW
+2342 F
-2357 NGEGCNEVTIST
+2357 
-2369 DNTATFYDAFGEA
+2369 AAADASNA
-2382 DTANSG
+2382 ANSNAG
-2388 TNNLG
+2388 TYG

-2401 IQELYSLLDHAA
+2401 KKELSSIVDLGNTPSTVNQTIFPSTQAA
-2413 GDNSTTARIN
+2413 AYWTATPSAADDSKAFTIDFTTATYGAATRSTN
-2423 ATAFPNARASSFWS
+2423 AI
-2437 STPEATDGGAS
+2437 
-2448 ASNAYYVDFSPTAAI
+2448 YVR
-2463 AVGTSAID
+2463 
-2471 NTTKHS
+2471 
-2477 IILVRDITD
+2477 LVRDITATE

>member
-98 ADANLTFD
+98 ADANLTFE

-177 STDEASTTITL
+177 SADEASTTITL

-235 GTYGIGADLTITIAA
+235 GTYGIDADLTITIVA
-250 ANAETGLALHNDSS
+250 ANAETDLALHSGSS
-264 FNGQALSNFAAVADQ
+264 FNGQELSNFAAVAGQ
-279 DGNYTVTYTLA
+279 DGNYTATYTVA
-290 SGDSDRAASST
+290 SGNSDRAASST
-301 VDASITLVDTAGNLS
+301 VDTSITLVDTAGNLS

-541 PAGQVNEGAT
+541 PAGEVNEGAT

-565 IASYAWEEVNSAG
+565 IASYAWVEVDNSG
-578 DRVET
+578 KPVETAT
-583 VTLSHDDTTQATA
+583 VTLSHDDNNQATA
-596 TFTAPSV
+596 TFTAPQV
-603 DQDTTLYFQLTAT
+603 TADTTLYFQLTAT

-622 GYSSSMA
+622 DNATA
-629 TVLVNNSPV
+629 TVSVNNSP
-638 ANAGAD
+638 
-644 AEYNETIGDAAVTIT
+644 TIT
-659 LDGSASSDTSNNNA
+659 LAETKEVNESTDGV
-673 TLSYQWQLDGI
+673 
-684 SGDTSITSDSI
+684 SI
-695 TLSAATTSKP
+695 AATVTDVGGNISSYSWIEVDSSGSEVNP
-705 TFTAPSVNQDTTL
+705 SSVSNLSGTDTATISFNTNSVDQDTTL

-830 DESNEGVT
+830 NESNEGVT
-838 TLTFQLTVT
+838 TLTFQLTIT

-857 VEVAIHNLPIIDS
+857 VEIAIHNLPIIDS

-896 LTLKQE
+896 LTLKE
-902 DNTNHGSFN
+902 GSSFN
-911 GGLLT
+911 ELKEGEQVADGESDGLDLIN
-916 DFAEIGDGLY
+916 FSEIGDGLY
-926 SATYE
+926 SATYK
-931 VLESHASVANDANAE
+931 VLESHASVANGANAE

-955 DHESTTLAAVRLDG
+955 DHESTTLAAVPLDG
-969 EYIDTVRPAIDEII
+969 EYIDTVRPEIDEII

-1001 ADNEA
+1001 ANNEA

-1041 IYTILEGHTERAD
+1041 IYTILEGHEERAD
-1054 GDDVPIAITLTDP
+1054 GTEVPIAITLTDP

-1090 SIDTTPPTISIT
+1090 SIDTTSPEISIT

-1114 EVDAAEIIGTTTDVE
+1114 EVNAAEINGETDGVE
-1129 DGQTVTITVKDSAD
+1129 DDQNVSLTVTDG
-1143 PSVSAEITTT
+1143 ITTLEANVT
-1153 VTNNSFSADI
+1153 VSNDNFSATI
-1163 NLSTLADGDITVTA
+1163 NLSTLADGTITVTA

-1184 NEADQAK
+1184 NAAVQDEVSATLDTTPPSSITLATVATDNVINLEESKSNVMISGTTSGVEVEQIVSLKVGDADVANTTVVSVGDDENGVFSANISLSSLEDGDYVLTADVSDVAGNPATQATADITIDKTTPTITLDTVSGDNTINASESTSGVTLSGITSGVEVNQLVSLKIDGTDVATTTFVSVDGEGNGAFSTDVSLSSLEDGDYVLTADVSDVAGNPATQASVDITVDKTEPNISLDTVSGDGNISATEALSDITLSGTTSG
-1191 VEARL
+1191 VEAGQTVTLKVGDNEIATATVVSVGGEGNGAFSTDVSLSSLGDGDYVLTADVSDAAGNQATQASVAITVDKTAPSSITL
-1196 DTKAPIIGALVVAD
+1196 DTVSEDNVINSAESVSNVTLSGTTSGVEAGEKVTLKIDGTEVGTATVDSVNESGEGIFSVGVSLPGLADGDHILTADVSDVAGNAAPQAEVSVTLDTTAPIINALIVDD
-1210 GGDGVINSAE
+1210 GGDDVINSAE
-1220 ANDVQISGT
+1220 AEAVSISGT
-1229 TSGAEDGQTVNLTIT
+1229 TSGAETDRTISFAITDGTDTTKITKTASVN
-1244 NNDDDS
+1244 
-1250 ITTTTTAIVSSNSF
+1250 
-1264 STVDSNL
+1264 
-1271 DLSGL
+1271 
-1276 ADGTYTVAATVSDIA
+1276 ADGTF
-1291 GNEATDIVDNITKD
+1291 N
-1305 TDAPTI
+1305 
-1311 FISSV
+1311 
-1316 GGDDDI
+1316 
-1322 INSAEDEAVAIIG
+1322 
-1335 TTSGAEDGQFVKL
+1335 
-1348 TITNNDDDSI
+1348 
-1358 TTTTTVTVSND
+1358 TTV
-1369 GFSTADNSGNDLDL
+1369 
-1383 SDLADGTYT
+1383 
-1392 VTASVSDIAGNEA
+1392 
-1405 TDTVDD
+1405 
-1411 IAKDTAAPTVG
+1411 
-1422 ISSVGGNDNIINSSE
+1422 
-1437 ANALVIIGTT
+1437 
-1447 SGAEDDQTVNLTIT
+1447 
-1461 NNDDATITTTTTA
+1461 
-1474 TVSDHSF
+1474 
-1481 STADSGNDLDLSSL
+1481 
-1495 ADGTY
+1495 
-1500 TVTASVSDIAGNED
+1500 
-1514 TATVSNITKD
+1514 
-1524 TKAPTISISSVGG
+1524 
-1537 DDDII
+1537 
-1542 NSAEVNAVAIIGT
+1542 
-1555 TSGAEDGQTVKLII
+1555 
-1569 TNNGNAS
+1569 
-1576 ITTTATAT
+1576 
-1584 VSDNAFSTA
+1584 
-1593 NSDLDL
+1593 
-1599 SSLTDGTYTVT
+1599 
-1610 ASVSDI
+1610 
-1616 AGNEDTATV
+1616 
-1625 SNITKDT
+1625 
-1632 KAPTISISS
+1632 
-1641 VGGDDDIINSAEVN
+1641 
-1655 AVAII
+1655 
-1660 GTTSGAE
+1660 
-1667 DGQTVKL
+1667 
-1674 IITNN
+1674 
-1679 GNASITTTATATVSD
+1679 
-1694 NAFSTANSD
+1694 
-1703 LDLSN
+1703 DLSN
-1708 LTDGTYTV
+1708 L
-1716 TASVSDIAGNEATAT
+1716 
-1731 VDNITKDTDAPTIS
+1731 
-1745 ISSVG
+1745 
-1750 GDDDIINSAEDEA
+1750 
-1763 VAIIGT
+1763 
-1769 TSGAEDGQTVN
+1769 
-1780 LTITN
+1780 
-1785 NDDATI
+1785 
-1791 TTTTTATVSGN
+1791 
-1802 SFSTAD
+1802 
-1808 SSLDLSSF
+1808 
-1816 ADGTYTVIAD
+1816 ADGDYKVTAD
-1826 VSDVAGNDAN
+1826 VSDVAGNTATQASISIKIDTTAPSINTLAVAEGDVINSDEISSMSIYGTTSGAETSRTISFAITDGTNTTAVNETASVNDDGAFSAAVNLSNLSLNDGDYTVTADVSDEAGNAAN
-1836 QANVSVTIDTTAPVI
+1836 QVEVSVTIDTTAPSI
-1851 NTSGTSTT
+1851 ITSGTSTT
-1859 VDEAGNATLNASN
+1859 VDEAGTATLDASE
-1872 STDTDGTDIAS
+1872 STDNGGTGIDKDS
-1883 YSWVQVDSNSVD
+1883 YSWVQVESNSVD
-1895 TANTVSNTGDNYV
+1895 IVLYSAN
-1908 NLTNANS
+1908 NS
-1915 ATANFTAPSIV
+1915 VANFDAPGIV
-1926 ADNSDTLTLYFNI
+1926 DGSVTLTLDFKF
-1939 TVTDTAGNSA
+1939 TVADIAGNSA
-1949 RYIADITVENTYK
+1949 SSTVTITINNTYT
-1962 TPEISVSSGIS
+1962 TPLVSDIPGAA
-1973 PSFNQL
+1973 PDFNQL
-1979 TLSWPTTSN
+1979 TLSWPNTN
-1988 LTYSLYR
+1988 DLNYSLYR
-1995 TTDYTNCSP
+1995 STQSSGCTPSSIDFCA
-2004 PNYSRCENGAVY
+2004 NGAEYNEDNDV
-2016 DMESTTPSISI
+2016 ESNKPSIGI
-2027 DADTANASITDTN
+2027 DADTAIITDTD
-2040 VSNTGLELFTT
+2040 LALYTT
-2051 YYYWLEATLDTKT
+2051 YYYWLEAKLGSTT
-2064 NVVLLDSD
+2064 VLLDSD
-2072 NIIEAT
+2072 PTIAAT

-2089 TVCDTSYTDADCKI
+2089 VDCDANNGGTLINEDCEA
-2103 GRDADDDTNSSDDGH
+2103 GRDFNTTTNSDDDGH

-2125 LNIDGTVY
+2125 LNSDGTNY
-2133 DDTASNSG
+2133 TESG
-2141 IHSSKPWYCVRDNVT
+2141 TYSDKPWFCVLDNVT

-2163 TTDTTLSN
+2163 DITTDGDIRDTDTQY
-2171 KDNLFTWYESAGG
+2171 TWYSSTDTGSSTGTAG
-2184 ATFSGTDSAQD
+2184 DD
-2195 TEDLIDLAASENES
+2195 TNFNTEELITKVNSLE
-2209 NGLCGQT
+2209 LCGQT
-2216 NWRLPTAG
+2216 NWRLPTAS

-2233 VVINESTAAV
+2233 VAINENTAAV

-2251 QGKDSY
+2251 QGESKY
-2257 YWTSTLNSDSTNSGD
+2257 YWTNTLNSDTSNGSGE

-2279 SIISNSTNGPSGNDE
+2279 SIISNSADGISSTPQ

-2320 NTTDNGSGN
+2320 NEDDNGD
-2329 NIEDGTVTDTRTG
+2329 EDGTVTDTRTG
-2342 LMWMRCVYDSTVTFW
+2342 LMWMRCVYDSTNSSW
-2357 NGEGCNEVTIST
+2357 GGSNCT
-2369 DNTATFYDAFGEA
+2369 DPSGGTATFYDAFGEA

-2423 ATAFPNARASSFWS
+2423 ATAFPNALASTFWS
-2437 STPEATDGGAS
+2437 STPEATDDGAS
-2448 ASNAYYVDFSPTAAI
+2448 ASNAYYVNFSPTAEI

-2471 NTTKHS
+2471 TEYS
-2477 IILVRDITD
+2477 ILLVRDITTSEQ